1 VIHST
6 FLPRVIRHCVA
17 IGLFAG
23 CVGACSASGSA
34 WKEEVLLHD
43 GRKMVVKRS
52 QTYRGRSEPGQ
63 SGPISEHRI
72 TFTPPGSG
80 QRITWVSEFDDKI
93 GRMNLLPVALHILN
107 QTPYV
112 VAKPNLCLS
121 YRKWGSPNPPYVIF
135 EHNAGSW
142 KRIPLSDL
150 PGQFTTINLV
160 LSIQQVQADEMGRSG
175 LITPDR
181 TKDMNI
187 DVYRPELRK
196 LLRAP
201 LPDTSI
207 NEMCPRISS
216 GPKAPN

>member
-1 VIHST
+1 MICHFISRAMKNIVS
-6 FLPRVIRHCVA
+6 
-17 IGLFAG
+17 IGLLANSIIG
-23 CVGACSASGSA
+23 CAAASSN

-43 GRKMVVKRS
+43 GRTMVVERS

-63 SGPISEHRI
+63 SGPIGEHRI

-80 QRITWVSEFDDKI
+80 QRITWVSEYDDKI
-93 GRMNLLPVALHILN
+93 GRMNFLPVALHILN

-135 EHNAGSW
+135 EHSAGSW

-201 LPDTSI
+201 LPEASI

-216 GPKAPN
+216 SAKAPS